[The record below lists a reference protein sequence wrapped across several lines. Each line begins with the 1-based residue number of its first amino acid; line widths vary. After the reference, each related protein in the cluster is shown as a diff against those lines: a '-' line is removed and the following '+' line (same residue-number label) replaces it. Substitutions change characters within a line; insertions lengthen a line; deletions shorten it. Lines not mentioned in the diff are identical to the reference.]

1 MNSILPN
8 AANTDEIDNESSV
21 SSTPVQGTAEEEF
34 GPLPLMRRSSSR
46 GDADGGPY
54 TATLGG
60 MIRSAFPIPGVS
72 FSARKDPTKASAS
85 PPNKNQQAA
94 PSSLVAG
101 LAVLTPKTP
110 TQKQKTPTQ
119 KQKSPTQKQKS
130 PVQTPKAVQKT
141 PSVRSKSVS
150 PRSNAE
156 TNLPPLSRSKTVDEM
171 SIVAKGIQPSR
182 IVRAQE
188 RRRRK
193 ASTTLASGITAHL
206 YVFDAPC
213 RGYLGL
219 TLESSQKQPGSLVHT
234 VKDHSP
240 MYGLVLAGDKVVS
253 VDNVDTSRMN
263 SEALAK
269 LLAFRRK
276 DKKGTIPL
284 GVARAAKKS
293 LIRALPQFDS
303 PSVAAMNSV
312 AEEEDIPVFLNGL
325 PDE

>member
-8 AANTDEIDNESSV
+8 AANTDEIDDESSV

-34 GPLPLMRRSSSR
+34 GPLPLMRRSSSG
-46 GDADGGPY
+46 GDADGGQY

-72 FSARKDPTKASAS
+72 FFARKDPTKASAS

-101 LAVLTPKTP
+101 LAVLTPKT
-110 TQKQKTPTQ
+110 
-119 KQKSPTQKQKS
+119 PTQKQKS

-171 SIVAKGIQPSR
+171 PIVAKGIQPSR